1 MRFLIS
7 ATLLLLTIFGSDLDY
22 CSMKQEKE
30 DDLFVKEILRRQV
43 DKRNEDIRLFL
54 KEDNKT
60 RNSNFI
66 KENKKVDS
74 VTNSK
79 CKQRNYLEKE
89 KKPDWMFSNTTNR
102 LFTPNSK
109 LHQQPKKKRTANKK
123 PLKKM
128 PEEIEDDYKSTQP
141 SDTDEYLVDVLKK
154 LEQAEKEKTK
164 AKSKS
169 DLKLSRKL

>member
-1 MRFLIS
+1 M
-7 ATLLLLTIFGSDLDY
+7 G
-22 CSMKQEKE
+22 KQRKQ
-30 DDLFVKEILRRQV
+30 DDHFVKKNLRRQM
-43 DKRNEDIRLFL
+43 DKENE
-54 KEDNKT
+54 T

-109 LHQQPKKKRTANKK
+109 LHQQPKKKQTENKK
-123 PLKKM
+123 RLLKKV
-128 PEEIEDDYKSTQP
+128 PGDSNWPDKIK
-141 SDTDEYLVDVLKK
+141 DEY
-154 LEQAEKEKTK
+154 ESTK
-164 AKSKS
+164 ASEI
-169 DLKLSRKL
+169 

>member
-22 CSMKQEKE
+22 YRSKQRKQ
-30 DDLFVKEILRRQV
+30 DDHFVKKNLRRQM
-43 DKRNEDIRLFL
+43 DKENEKLRLFL
-54 KEDNKT
+54 EEDNKT

-109 LHQQPKKKRTANKK
+109 LHQQPKKKTN
-123 PLKKM
+123 
-128 PEEIEDDYKSTQP
+128 
-141 SDTDEYLVDVLKK
+141 
-154 LEQAEKEKTK
+154 
-164 AKSKS
+164 SK
-169 DLKLSRKL
+169 

>member
-109 LHQQPKKKRTANKK
+109 LHQQPKKKQTANKK
-123 PLKKM
+123 RLLKKVPGDSNW
-128 PEEIEDDYKSTQP
+128 PEEIED
-141 SDTDEYLVDVLKK
+141 EY
-154 LEQAEKEKTK
+154 ESTK
-164 AKSKS
+164 AS
-169 DLKLSRKL
+169 DKIENDYQHSAI